1 MHGIKETMEAVQLIE
16 KVAEAIAA
24 AKADGS
30 IDWKDLGKLGPV
42 VVAMKDA
49 VAGGQML
56 QAELKDLNAG
66 ETQLL
71 FEAIVN
77 ATGKLVSAIIV

>member
-1 MHGIKETMEAVQLIE
+1 MHGIKETMEAVKLVE
-16 KVAEAIAA
+16 KVADAIAA

-30 IDWKDLGKLGPV
+30 IDWKDLSKLGPV

-49 VAGGQML
+49 VAGGQLL
-56 QAELKDLNAG
+56 QAELKDLDAG

-71 FEAIVN
+71 FEAIVG
-77 ATGKLVSAIIV
+77 ATGKLISAIIV